1 MLRLRFTAEDLLRVT
16 FADEPAPL
24 MELGL
29 AMAMLQQAMVPEFS
43 RWQRRTREALPRE
56 AKALF
61 GLVPPTARGPMFLD
75 PLSKGLEDGLD
86 LVLATPV
93 TRLRAELGRLCPTHR
108 PVTPWIKDLA
118 ARDRKAWQSL
128 EHAMRAAHSALIDE
142 PWSRIEAAFQAERA
156 WRTRLLAR
164 DGIRTTLAGL
174 AAGGRWEGTTLVFP
188 RPEHIDAVL
197 SGHGI
202 VLLPSVLW
210 SRPLVA
216 LHEDAPSILIYP
228 AVTPLPLLEAAPAD
242 PLGVLLGRTRAAI
255 LDLLPR
261 EHSTSDIAKDL
272 GISKSSA
279 SEHTKALRDA
289 RLIVTQREGKTVWH
303 SCTPLGLELLRG
315 AGADEKPK
323 PTARNAVEQR
333 SVNERPVRAARTPR
347 G

>member
-29 AMAMLQQAMVPEFS
+29 AMAMVQRAAVPQFS
-43 RWQRRTREALPRE
+43 RWQRRAREALPRE
-56 AKALF
+56 ATALF

-75 PLSKGLEDGLD
+75 PLSTGLDDGLD
-86 LVLATPV
+86 LVLATPASRV
-93 TRLRAELGRLCPTHR
+93 RAELDRVCPTRR

-118 ARDRKAWQSL
+118 DGEREAWQTL
-128 EHAMRAAHSALIDE
+128 ERAMRAAHSALINE
-142 PWSRIEAAFQAERA
+142 PWSRIEAGFQAERA

-174 AAGGRWEGTTLVFP
+174 AAGGRWEGTALVFP
-188 RPEHIDAVL
+188 RPEPVDAAL
-197 SGHGI
+197 SGHGL

-216 LHEDAPSILIYP
+216 LYEEAPSVLIYP
-228 AVTPLPLLEAAPAD
+228 AVTPLPLLDEAPAD

-261 EHSTSDIAKDL
+261 ELSTSDIAKEL

-279 SEHTKALRDA
+279 SEHAKALRDA
-289 RLIVTQREGKTVWH
+289 RLIVTQREGKAVWH

-315 AGADEKPK
+315 AA
-323 PTARNAVEQR
+323 TAW
-333 SVNERPVRAARTPR
+333 
-347 G
+347 